1 MTKKI
6 NIIIIVVLA
15 ILLVMEVILVKNN
28 SFIPID
34 NYIYNNISKFINPF
48 NTAIFKFFS
57 FFGSEIFIIGLC
69 ILILILVKEKS
80 RGIGFIFILGM
91 SLLLNQGLKLVIGR
105 DRPNINQIV
114 NETSYSFPSGH
125 TMIAITIVGVLI
137 YNIWHNSKNK
147 LSKKVFLSTILIVFA
162 LMIMLSRIYLGV
174 HYFSDIL
181 GGITTA
187 LLLLAIVH
195 YYYAF
200 KYKVPYFIKTKENR
214 G

>member
-28 SFIPID
+28 SFIQID

-80 RGIGFIFILGM
+80 RGIGFIFILSM

-114 NETSYSFPSGH
+114 NETSF
-125 TMIAITIVGVLI
+125 
-137 YNIWHNSKNK
+137 SKE
-147 LSKKVFLSTILIVFA
+147 
-162 LMIMLSRIYLGV
+162 
-174 HYFSDIL
+174 
-181 GGITTA
+181 GITKF
-187 LLLLAIVH
+187 LE
-195 YYYAF
+195 
-200 KYKVPYFIKTKENR
+200 TKEVETIDSLITLSQENTKHQKQAKDKVLSLKKQEPKR
-214 G
+214 KCKGT

>member
-1 MTKKI
+1 MKKRT
-6 NIIIIVVLA
+6 NVIIIIILA
-15 ILLVMEVILVKNN
+15 ILLVIEVILVKNN
-28 SFIPID
+28 CFRQID
-34 NYIYNNISKFINPF
+34 NYIYSSISKIINPV

-57 FFGSEIFIIGLC
+57 FFGSEIFIIGICALV
-69 ILILILVKEKS
+69 LILVKEKS
-80 RGIGFIFILGM
+80 RGIGFVFILGM
-91 SLLLNQGLKLVIGR
+91 SLLLNQGLKLIIGR

-114 NETSYSFPSGH
+114 NESSLSFPSGH
-125 TMIAITIVGVLI
+125 TMIATTIVGVFI
-137 YNIWHNSKNK
+137 YNIWHNQKNK
-147 LSKKVFLSTILIVFA
+147 LSKKIILSIILIIFA

-181 GGITTA
+181 GGITAA

>member
-57 FFGSEIFIIGLC
+57 FFGSEIFIIGLF
-69 ILILILVKEKS
+69 ILILVKEKS
-80 RGIGFIFILGM
+80 RGIGFIFILSM

-125 TMIAITIVGVLI
+125 TMIATTIVGVLI

>member
-57 FFGSEIFIIGLC
+57 FFGSEIFIIGLF
-69 ILILILVKEKS
+69 ILILVKEKS

-125 TMIAITIVGVLI
+125 TMIATTIVGVLI